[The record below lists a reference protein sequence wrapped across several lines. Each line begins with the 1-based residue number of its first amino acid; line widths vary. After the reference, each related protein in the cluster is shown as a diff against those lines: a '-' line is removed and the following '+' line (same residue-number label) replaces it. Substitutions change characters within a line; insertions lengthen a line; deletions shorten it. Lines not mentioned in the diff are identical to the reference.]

1 MKLEIYFVYLC
12 IKNRE
17 MKTLIHVG
25 DKPLLLVSEDF
36 QEKKNVD
43 HICLIDNINLYGEL
57 VTMPALLNKIGLY
70 KAEVEAMY
78 SKSKVR
84 LEIYEAQLRKDIRVE
99 ANTNNGK
106 FKLGDEWIKLTERA
120 IDEVVS
126 LDLKYRKLK
135 EEMIDDKRMLD
146 VLDSWFWAATDKSKK
161 LSSFLKPVAPE
172 ELLSELVEGKVNTFF
187 IKKIDD
193 GRDKG

>member
-1 MKLEIYFVYLC
+1 M
-12 IKNRE
+12 
-17 MKTLIHVG
+17 
-25 DKPLLLVSEDF
+25 
-36 QEKKNVD
+36 
-43 HICLIDNINLYGEL
+43 NLYGEL

-106 FKLGDEWIKLTERA
+106 FKLGDEWIKLPERA

-126 LDLKYRKLK
+126 LDLKYR
-135 EEMIDDKRMLD
+135 
-146 VLDSWFWAATDKSKK
+146 
-161 LSSFLKPVAPE
+161 
-172 ELLSELVEGKVNTFF
+172 
-187 IKKIDD
+187 
-193 GRDKG
+193 

>member
-1 MKLEIYFVYLC
+1 MYQ
-12 IKNRE
+12 KNRE

-36 QEKKNVD
+36 EEKINVD
-43 HICLIDNINLYGEL
+43 DICRIDYMNLYGEL

-106 FKLGDEWIKLTERA
+106 FKLGCEWIKLTERS
-120 IDEVVS
+120 IYEVVS

-146 VLDSWFWAATDKSKK
+146 VLDSWFWAATDKSK
-161 LSSFLKPVAPE
+161 
-172 ELLSELVEGKVNTFF
+172 N
-187 IKKIDD
+187 
-193 GRDKG
+193 